1 MKILKLAPA
10 FKDYLWGGNKL
21 KTIYNKKSDFKTI
34 AESWELSTHSAGES
48 TIESGEYKG
57 LKLSE
62 YFAKAGKSVLG
73 WNCTQFAN
81 LPVLIKLI
89 DAKAPLSIQVHP
101 SDEYALRV
109 EKESG
114 KTEMWYILD
123 CEENASLYFGVNR
136 ALSKDEF
143 RAKIEDDTLLDV
155 LNKVPV
161 HMGDVFFI
169 EAGTIHA
176 IGAGILICE
185 IQQNSNTTYRVY
197 DYGRK
202 DANGNTRELH
212 IDKALDV
219 CNLMP
224 CGATGAQRKIESL
237 SGFTRRL
244 LASCRYFT
252 TYHYNVDTSCTLEI
266 AEDSFRS
273 IIFTEGSGFVSSDE
287 TVFQFVKGES
297 YFVPAG
303 NSTVTVNGKCEFILT
318 TV

>member
-1 MKILKLAPA
+1 M
-10 FKDYLWGGNKL
+10 
-21 KTIYNKKSDFKTI
+21 
-34 AESWELSTHSAGES
+34 
-48 TIESGEYKG
+48 
-57 LKLSE
+57 
-62 YFAKAGKSVLG
+62 
-73 WNCTQFAN
+73 
-81 LPVLIKLI
+81 I

-114 KTEMWYILD
+114 KTGVWYILD

-143 RAKIEDDTLLDV
+143 RAKIEDNTLLDI
-155 LNKVPV
+155 LNKVSV
-161 HMGDVFFI
+161 HVGDVFFI
-169 EAGTIHA
+169 EVGTIHA
-176 IGAGILICE
+176 IGAGILVCE

-224 CGATGAQRKIESL
+224 CGATGAQGKIESL
-237 SGFTRRL
+237 CGFTRCL

-252 TYHYNVDTSCTLEI
+252 TYHYNVNTSCTLEI
-266 AEDSFRS
+266 TEDSFRS
-273 IIFTEGSGFVSSDE
+273 IVFTEGIGFVSSDE
-287 TVFQFVKGES
+287 TAFQFAKGES
-297 YFVPAG
+297 YFVPAEKG
-303 NSTVTVNGKCEFILT
+303 TVTVNGKCEFILT